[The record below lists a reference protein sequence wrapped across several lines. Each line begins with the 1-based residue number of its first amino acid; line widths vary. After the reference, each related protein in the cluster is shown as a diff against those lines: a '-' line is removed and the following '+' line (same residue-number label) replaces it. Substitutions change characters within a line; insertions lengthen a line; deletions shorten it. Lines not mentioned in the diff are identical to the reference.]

1 MTIMDMSTTQISSK
15 ELANAIRFLAIDAVE
30 KAKSGHPGAP
40 MGMAD
45 IAEVLWR
52 HHLNHN
58 PSDPAWINRDRF
70 VLSHGHGSMLI
81 YALLHL
87 TGYAV
92 SIDDLKNF
100 RQLHSITAGHPEVGM
115 TPGIETTTGP
125 LGQGLANAVG
135 MALAESIL
143 AKRFN
148 RPGHSIID
156 HHTYTFLGDGCLME
170 GISHEVCSLAGVW
183 GLNKLICFYDDN
195 GISIDGH
202 VDGWFRDDTKKRFE
216 AYGWNVIGPIDG
228 HDSQAI
234 NQAIESAKKEQQRPS
249 LIICKTTIGWG
260 APNMAG
266 THDVHGAPLGEK
278 EALATR
284 QALGWT
290 HAPFEIPQAIKS
302 AWDAIAAG
310 KAKQSHWEQKFAH
323 YQSAFPEL
331 AKELIRCTSEAFP
344 EGWTNTKAHLYA
356 AMKAIEA
363 PTASRKSSQ
372 QVLDVLVPA
381 LPEMLGGS
389 ADLTGSNL
397 TAAKASVTW
406 HQKPDQAAN
415 YLSYG
420 VREFGMAA
428 ILNGIALH
436 RGFIP
441 YGGTFAVFSDYARN
455 AIRMS
460 ALMQQR
466 VIYVLTHDSIGLGE
480 DGPTHQPI
488 EQAASLRLIPNLDLW
503 RPCDGFETAVAWTC
517 SVERTNG
524 PSALFLSRQNLPQLT
539 QAITD
544 TQIAK
549 GGYVLSDSAKPDV
562 VLIATGSEV
571 SLAMQAQ
578 EILRSKGKSVRVVSM
593 PCTSVFDRQSQEWRD
608 SVLPKGVRRIAIEA
622 GQGDLWWKYVGTDG
636 AVIGINRFG
645 ESAPAAAVYKALGI
659 TVDRI
664 VEIVLS

>member
-1 MTIMDMSTTQISSK
+1 MTIMDMSTTQISSR

-52 HHLNHN
+52 QHLNHN

-70 VLSHGHGSMLI
+70 VLSNGHGSMLI

-249 LIICKTTIGWG
+249 IIICKTTIGWG

-302 AWDAIAAG
+302 AWDAIATG
-310 KAKQSHWEQKFAH
+310 KAKQSDWEQKFAH

-344 EGWTNTKAHLYA
+344 EGWGNTKAQLYA

-517 SVERTNG
+517 SVERTDG

-539 QAITD
+539 QAIAD

-608 SVLPKGVRRIAIEA
+608 SVLPKGIRRIAIEA

>member
-1 MTIMDMSTTQISSK
+1 MSTAQITSR

-30 KAKSGHPGAP
+30 KSKSGHPGAP

-58 PSDPAWINRDRF
+58 PADPHWINRDRF
-70 VLSHGHGSMLI
+70 VLSNGHGSMLI

-92 SIDDLKNF
+92 SIEDIKNF
-100 RQLHSITAGHPEVGM
+100 RQLHSITAGHPEVDI
-115 TPGIETTTGP
+115 TPGVETTTGP

-135 MALAESIL
+135 MALAESLL

-148 RPGHSIID
+148 RPGHTIID

-202 VDGWFRDDTKKRFE
+202 VDGWFKDDTASRFK

-228 HDSQAI
+228 HDAQAV
-234 NQAIESAKKEQQRPS
+234 NAATTAAQSETVKPT

-278 EALATR
+278 EAAATR
-284 QALGWT
+284 EALGWKYG
-290 HAPFEIPQAIKS
+290 PFEIPAPIKT
-302 AWDAIAAG
+302 AWDAVESG
-310 KAKQSHWEQKFAH
+310 KAKQAQWNEQLAK
-323 YQSAFPEL
+323 YQAAFPEL
-331 AKELIRCTSEAFP
+331 AKELMRCATEKLPATWSS
-344 EGWTNTKAHLYA
+344 TKTQLFAS
-356 AMKAIEA
+356 MKAIES

-372 QVLDVLVPA
+372 QTLDILVPA
-381 LPEMLGGS
+381 LPELLGGS

-397 TAAKASVTW
+397 TAAKTSITW
-406 HQKPDQAAN
+406 HHKTDQAAN
-415 YLSYG
+415 YISYG
-420 VREFGMAA
+420 VREFGMSA
-428 ILNGIALH
+428 IMNGVALH
-436 RGFIP
+436 KGFIP

-460 ALMQQR
+460 ALMKQR

-488 EQAASLRLIPNLDLW
+488 EHAASLRLIPHLDLW
-503 RPCDGFETAVAWTC
+503 RPCDGFETAIAWTAAI
-517 SVERTNG
+517 ERTDG
-524 PSALFLSRQNLPQLT
+524 PSALFLSRQNLPQLSKNISE
-539 QAITD
+539 AD
-544 TQIAK
+544 VMR
-549 GGYVLSDSAKPDV
+549 GGYVLSDCEGKPDA

-571 SLAMQAQ
+571 GLAMQAQ
-578 EILRSKGKSVRVVSM
+578 EILRTQGKSVRVVSM
-593 PCTSVFDRQSQEWRD
+593 PCTSLFDRQDKSWQEK
-608 SVLPKGVRRIAIEA
+608 VLPSGIKRIAIEA
-622 GQGDLWWKYVGTDG
+622 GHPDLWWKYVGLDG
-636 AVIGINRFG
+636 AVVGINRFG
-645 ESAPAAAVYKALGI
+645 ESAPAAAVYKALGV
-659 TVDRI
+659 TVERI
-664 VEIVLS
+664 VELV

>member
-1 MTIMDMSTTQISSK
+1 MTSR

-30 KAKSGHPGAP
+30 KSKSGHPGAP

-58 PSDPAWINRDRF
+58 PADPHWINRDRF
-70 VLSHGHGSMLI
+70 VLSNGHGSMLI

-92 SIDDLKNF
+92 SIEDIKNF
-100 RQLHSITAGHPEVGM
+100 RQLHSITAGHPEVDI
-115 TPGIETTTGP
+115 TPGVETTTGP

-148 RPGHSIID
+148 RPGHTIID

-202 VDGWFRDDTKKRFE
+202 VDGWFKDDTASRFK

-228 HDSQAI
+228 HDAQAV
-234 NQAIESAKKEQQRPS
+234 NAATTAAQSETAKPT

-278 EALATR
+278 EAAATR
-284 QALGWT
+284 ESLGWKYG
-290 HAPFEIPQAIKS
+290 PFEIPATMKA
-302 AWDAIAAG
+302 AWDAAETG
-310 KAKQSHWEQKFAH
+310 KAKQAKWNEQLTQ
-323 YQSAFPEL
+323 YQAAFPEL
-331 AKELIRCTSEAFP
+331 AKELLRCARDELPAS
-344 EGWTNTKAHLYA
+344 WTATKAQLFA
-356 AMKAIEA
+356 SMKAIEA

-372 QVLDVLVPA
+372 QTLDILVPA
-381 LPEMLGGS
+381 LPELLGGS

-397 TAAKASVTW
+397 TAAKTSITW
-406 HQKPDQAAN
+406 HHKTDQAAN
-415 YLSYG
+415 YISYG
-420 VREFGMAA
+420 VREFGMSA
-428 ILNGIALH
+428 IMNGVALH
-436 RGFIP
+436 KGFIP

-460 ALMQQR
+460 ALMKQR

-488 EQAASLRLIPNLDLW
+488 EHAASLRLIPHLDLW
-503 RPCDGFETAVAWTC
+503 RPCDGFETAIAWTAAI
-517 SVERTNG
+517 ERKDG
-524 PSALFLSRQNLPQLT
+524 PSALFLSRQNLPQLSKNISE
-539 QAITD
+539 AD
-544 TQIAK
+544 VMR
-549 GGYVLSDSAKPDV
+549 GGYVLSDCDGKPDAI
-562 VLIATGSEV
+562 LIATGSEV
-571 SLAMQAQ
+571 GLAMQAQ
-578 EILRSKGKSVRVVSM
+578 ESLRAKGKSVRVVSM
-593 PCTSVFDRQSQEWRD
+593 PCTSVFDRQDQSWHAN
-608 SVLPKGVRRIAIEA
+608 VLPSGIKRIAIEA
-622 GQGDLWWKYVGTDG
+622 GHPDLWWKYVGLDG
-636 AVIGINRFG
+636 AVVGINRFG
-645 ESAPAAAVYKALGI
+645 ESAPAAAVYKALGV
-659 TVDRI
+659 TVERI
-664 VEIVLS
+664 VELV

>member
-1 MTIMDMSTTQISSK
+1 MDMSTTHMTSR

-30 KAKSGHPGAP
+30 KSKSGHPGAP

-58 PSDPAWINRDRF
+58 PADPHWINRDRF
-70 VLSHGHGSMLI
+70 LLSNGHGSMLI

-92 SIDDLKNF
+92 SIEDIKNF
-100 RQLHSITAGHPEVGM
+100 RQLHSITAGHPEVDI
-115 TPGIETTTGP
+115 TPGVETTTGP

-148 RPGHSIID
+148 RPGHTIID

-202 VDGWFRDDTKKRFE
+202 VDGWFKDDTASRFK

-228 HDSQAI
+228 HDAQAV
-234 NQAIESAKKEQQRPS
+234 NAATTAAQSETAKPT

-278 EALATR
+278 EAAATR
-284 QALGWT
+284 ESLGWKYG
-290 HAPFEIPQAIKS
+290 PFEIPATMKA
-302 AWDAIAAG
+302 AWDAAETG
-310 KAKQSHWEQKFAH
+310 KAKQAKWNEQLTQ
-323 YQSAFPEL
+323 YQAAFPEL
-331 AKELIRCTSEAFP
+331 AKELLRCTRDELPAN
-344 EGWTNTKAHLYA
+344 WTATKAQLFA
-356 AMKAIEA
+356 SMKAIEA
-363 PTASRKSSQ
+363 PSASRKSSQ
-372 QVLDVLVPA
+372 QTLDILVPA
-381 LPEMLGGS
+381 LPELLGGS

-397 TAAKASVTW
+397 TAAKTSITW
-406 HQKPDQAAN
+406 HHKTDQAAN
-415 YLSYG
+415 YISYG
-420 VREFGMAA
+420 VREFGMSA
-428 ILNGIALH
+428 IMNGVALH
-436 RGFIP
+436 KGFIP

-460 ALMQQR
+460 ALMKQR

-488 EQAASLRLIPNLDLW
+488 EHAASLRLIPHLDLW
-503 RPCDGFETAVAWTC
+503 RPCDGFETAIAWTAAI
-517 SVERTNG
+517 ERKDG
-524 PSALFLSRQNLPQLT
+524 PSALFLSRQNLPQLSKNISE
-539 QAITD
+539 AD
-544 TQIAK
+544 VMR
-549 GGYVLSDSAKPDV
+549 GGYVLSDCDGKPDAI
-562 VLIATGSEV
+562 LIATGSEV
-571 SLAMQAQ
+571 GLAMQAQ
-578 EILRSKGKSVRVVSM
+578 ESLRAKGKSVRVVSM
-593 PCTSVFDRQSQEWRD
+593 PCTSVFDRQDQSWHAN
-608 SVLPKGVRRIAIEA
+608 VLPSGIKRIAIEA
-622 GQGDLWWKYVGTDG
+622 GHPDLWWKYVGLDG
-636 AVIGINRFG
+636 AVVGINRFG
-645 ESAPAAAVYKALGI
+645 ESAPAAAVYKALGV
-659 TVDRI
+659 TVERI
-664 VEIVLS
+664 VELV

>member
-1 MTIMDMSTTQISSK
+1 
-15 ELANAIRFLAIDAVE
+15 
-30 KAKSGHPGAP
+30 

-58 PSDPAWINRDRF
+58 PADPHWINRDRF
-70 VLSHGHGSMLI
+70 VLSNGHGSMLI

-92 SIDDLKNF
+92 SIEDIKNF
-100 RQLHSITAGHPEVGM
+100 RQLHSITAGHPEVDI
-115 TPGIETTTGP
+115 TPGVETTTGP

-135 MALAESIL
+135 MALAESLL

-148 RPGHSIID
+148 RPGHTIID

-202 VDGWFRDDTKKRFE
+202 VDGWFKDDTASRFK

-228 HDSQAI
+228 HDAQAV
-234 NQAIESAKKEQQRPS
+234 NAATTAAQSETAKPT

-278 EALATR
+278 EAAATR
-284 QALGWT
+284 EALGWKYG
-290 HAPFEIPQAIKS
+290 PFEIPAPIKT
-302 AWDAIAAG
+302 AWDAVESG
-310 KAKQSHWEQKFAH
+310 KAKQAQWNEQLAK
-323 YQSAFPEL
+323 YQAAFPEL
-331 AKELIRCTSEAFP
+331 AKELLRCATEKLPATWSS
-344 EGWTNTKAHLYA
+344 TKTQLFAS
-356 AMKAIEA
+356 MKAIES

-372 QVLDVLVPA
+372 QTLDILVPA
-381 LPEMLGGS
+381 LPELLGGS

-397 TAAKASVTW
+397 TAAKTSITW
-406 HQKPDQAAN
+406 HHKTDQAAN
-415 YLSYG
+415 YISYG
-420 VREFGMAA
+420 VREFGMSA
-428 ILNGIALH
+428 IMNGVALH
-436 RGFIP
+436 KGFIP

-460 ALMQQR
+460 ALMKQR

-488 EQAASLRLIPNLDLW
+488 EHAASLRLIPHLDLW
-503 RPCDGFETAVAWTC
+503 RPCDGFETAIAWTAAI
-517 SVERTNG
+517 ERTDG
-524 PSALFLSRQNLPQLT
+524 PSALFLSRQNLPQLSKNISE
-539 QAITD
+539 AD
-544 TQIAK
+544 VMR
-549 GGYVLSDSAKPDV
+549 GGYVLSDCEGKPDA

-571 SLAMQAQ
+571 GLAMQAQ
-578 EILRSKGKSVRVVSM
+578 EILRTQGKSVRVVSM
-593 PCTSVFDRQSQEWRD
+593 PCTSLFDRQDKSWQEK
-608 SVLPKGVRRIAIEA
+608 VLPSGIKRIAIEA
-622 GQGDLWWKYVGTDG
+622 GHPDLWWKYVGLDG
-636 AVIGINRFG
+636 AVVGINRFG
-645 ESAPAAAVYKALGI
+645 ESAPAAAVYKALGV
-659 TVDRI
+659 TVQRI
-664 VEIVLS
+664 VELV

>member
-1 MTIMDMSTTQISSK
+1 MSTAQITSR

-30 KAKSGHPGAP
+30 KSKSGHPGAP

-58 PSDPAWINRDRF
+58 PADPHWINRDRF
-70 VLSHGHGSMLI
+70 VLSNGHGSMLI

-87 TGYAV
+87 TGYPV
-92 SIDDLKNF
+92 SIEDIKNF
-100 RQLHSITAGHPEVGM
+100 RQLHSITAGHPEVDI
-115 TPGIETTTGP
+115 TPGVETTTGP

-135 MALAESIL
+135 MALAESLL

-148 RPGHSIID
+148 RPGHTIID

-202 VDGWFRDDTKKRFE
+202 VDGWFKDDTASRFK

-228 HDSQAI
+228 HDAQAV
-234 NQAIESAKKEQQRPS
+234 NAATTAAQSETAKPT

-278 EALATR
+278 EAAATR
-284 QALGWT
+284 EALGWKYG
-290 HAPFEIPQAIKS
+290 PFEIPAPIKT
-302 AWDAIAAG
+302 AWDAVESG
-310 KAKQSHWEQKFAH
+310 KAKQAQWNEQLAK
-323 YQSAFPEL
+323 YQAAFPEL
-331 AKELIRCTSEAFP
+331 AKELMRCATEKLPATWSS
-344 EGWTNTKAHLYA
+344 TKTQLFAS
-356 AMKAIEA
+356 MKAIEA

-372 QVLDVLVPA
+372 QTLDILVPA
-381 LPEMLGGS
+381 LPELLGGS

-397 TAAKASVTW
+397 TAAKTSITW
-406 HQKPDQAAN
+406 HHKTDQAAN
-415 YLSYG
+415 YISYG
-420 VREFGMAA
+420 VREFGMSA
-428 ILNGIALH
+428 IMNGVALH
-436 RGFIP
+436 KGFIP

-460 ALMQQR
+460 ALIKQR

-488 EQAASLRLIPNLDLW
+488 EHAASLRLIPHLDLW
-503 RPCDGFETAVAWTC
+503 RPCDGFETAIAWTAAI
-517 SVERTNG
+517 ERTDG
-524 PSALFLSRQNLPQLT
+524 PSALFLSRQNLPQLSKNISE
-539 QAITD
+539 AD
-544 TQIAK
+544 VMR
-549 GGYVLSDSAKPDV
+549 GGYVLSDCEGKPDV

-571 SLAMQAQ
+571 GLAMQAQ
-578 EILRSKGKSVRVVSM
+578 EILRTQGKSVRVVSM
-593 PCTSVFDRQSQEWRD
+593 PCTSLFDRQDKSWQEK
-608 SVLPKGVRRIAIEA
+608 VLPSGIKRIAIEA
-622 GQGDLWWKYVGTDG
+622 GHPDLWWKYVGLDG
-636 AVIGINRFG
+636 AIVGINRFG
-645 ESAPAAAVYKALGI
+645 ESAPAAAVYKALGV
-659 TVDRI
+659 TVEHI
-664 VEIVLS
+664 VELV

>member
-1 MTIMDMSTTQISSK
+1 MSTAQITSR

-30 KAKSGHPGAP
+30 KSKSGHPGAP

-58 PSDPAWINRDRF
+58 PADPHWINRDRF
-70 VLSHGHGSMLI
+70 VLSNGHGSMLI

-92 SIDDLKNF
+92 SIEDIKNF
-100 RQLHSITAGHPEVGM
+100 RQLHSITAGHPEVDI
-115 TPGIETTTGP
+115 TPGVETTTGP

-135 MALAESIL
+135 MALAESLL

-148 RPGHSIID
+148 RPGHTIID

-202 VDGWFRDDTKKRFE
+202 VDGWFKDDTASRFK

-228 HDSQAI
+228 HDAQAV
-234 NQAIESAKKEQQRPS
+234 NAATTAAQSETAKPT

-278 EALATR
+278 EAAATR
-284 QALGWT
+284 EALGWKYG
-290 HAPFEIPQAIKS
+290 PFEIPAPIKT
-302 AWDAIAAG
+302 AWDAVESG
-310 KAKQSHWEQKFAH
+310 KAKQAQWNEQLAK
-323 YQSAFPEL
+323 YQAAFPEL
-331 AKELIRCTSEAFP
+331 AKELMRCATEKLPATWSS
-344 EGWTNTKAHLYA
+344 TKTQLFAS
-356 AMKAIEA
+356 MKAIES

-372 QVLDVLVPA
+372 QTLDILVPA
-381 LPEMLGGS
+381 LPELLGGS

-397 TAAKASVTW
+397 TAAKTSITW
-406 HQKPDQAAN
+406 HHKTDQAAN
-415 YLSYG
+415 YISYG
-420 VREFGMAA
+420 VREFGMSA
-428 ILNGIALH
+428 IMNGVALH
-436 RGFIP
+436 KGFIP

-460 ALMQQR
+460 ALMKQR

-488 EQAASLRLIPNLDLW
+488 EHAASLRLIPHLDLW
-503 RPCDGFETAVAWTC
+503 RPCDGFETAIAWTAAI
-517 SVERTNG
+517 ERTDG
-524 PSALFLSRQNLPQLT
+524 PSALFLSRQNLPQLSKNISE
-539 QAITD
+539 AD
-544 TQIAK
+544 VMR
-549 GGYVLSDSAKPDV
+549 GGYVLSDCEGKPDA

-571 SLAMQAQ
+571 GLAMQAQ
-578 EILRSKGKSVRVVSM
+578 EILRTQGKSVRVVSM
-593 PCTSVFDRQSQEWRD
+593 PCTSLFDRQDKSWQEK
-608 SVLPKGVRRIAIEA
+608 VLPSGIKRIAIEA
-622 GQGDLWWKYVGTDG
+622 GHPDLWWKYVGLDG
-636 AVIGINRFG
+636 AVVGINRFG
-645 ESAPAAAVYKALGI
+645 ESAPAAAVYKALGV
-659 TVDRI
+659 TVERI
-664 VEIVLS
+664 VELV